1 MYGSS
6 ISYLLLTQT
15 RSPEKAYQK
24 GLSPYIISLSTA
36 AKKARI
42 SHCIMTFPQRGG
54 DKGKFLLKRGYQGY
68 MIFSFVNIFPGADRR
83 KFLLKGGYP
92 GICDFY

>member
-54 DKGKFLLKRGYQGY
+54 DKGKFLLKRGSKISKILTTWFMDAPIQ
-68 MIFSFVNIFPGADRR
+68 NIP
-83 KFLLKGGYP
+83 LPYL
-92 GICDFY
+92 

>member
-1 MYGSS
+1 MYESC

-42 SHCIMTFPQRGG
+42 SLCIIDIPLKGA
-54 DKGKFLLKRGYQGY
+54 DKGKFLLQGKVGELGMQIPTY
-68 MIFSFVNIFPGADRR
+68 DKNIPG
-83 KFLLKGGYP
+83 
-92 GICDFY
+92 